1 MIIYIPNHLEQ
12 NLPIVKQL
20 SSMIQ
25 EYSKLYGEVDSLG
38 SFDYYYAHYNSDSVR
53 SFIELCLPKENYSND
68 SEYSGIVDYLTK
80 LFYSVKGTYLVF
92 LYMKK
97 YLKIDFIGEIKYT
110 INHIQFEISE
120 ITTHDLSVY
129 ISRLK
134 DFLASLLYYGDLEAT
149 INTINLRIEETISNS
164 ISVGIKRYKEF
175 TVTRWIDSE

>member
-1 MIIYIPNHLEQ
+1 
-12 NLPIVKQL
+12 
-20 SSMIQ
+20 
-25 EYSKLYGEVDSLG
+25 
-38 SFDYYYAHYNSDSVR
+38 
-53 SFIELCLPKENYSND
+53 
-68 SEYSGIVDYLTK
+68 
-80 LFYSVKGTYLVF
+80 
-92 LYMKK
+92 MKK

-120 ITTHDLSVY
+120 ITTNDLSVY